1 MITTVIGKPASADAV
16 TACVGRHPELVG
28 KQERGGLRKEVR
40 GVAESPNVQASI
52 VRLEAPWYDRIG
64 SA

>member
-1 MITTVIGKPASADAV
+1 MLAIDARPTVEHPGDPEHQVVAS
-16 TACVGRHPELVG
+16 LVG

-52 VRLEAPWYDRIG
+52 VRLKAPWYDRIG